1 MLTYQTPGG
10 NAPVDEYM
18 AGLEGTAGTKA
29 AALVQLLVALGH
41 ELRLPHSRALGDGLY
56 ELRDVGSGVR
66 LFYMLL
72 PGDRAVLLGGMTKK
86 RDDIPDATIKRLRAL
101 QRAVHAE
108 LKKPKKGR

>member
-1 MLTYQTPGG
+1 M
-10 NAPVDEYM
+10 
-18 AGLEGTAGTKA
+18 
-29 AALVQLLVALGH
+29 QLLVALGH
-41 ELRLPHSRALGDGLY
+41 ELRLPHSRAWGTGCTSSAMSEPAY
-56 ELRDVGSGVR
+56 R